1 MDLTELQAEL
11 RSMEQQLVELQTE
24 VEKMKPQPG
33 DERKKNYETIT
44 RLAQMHPLK
53 NAGLGSA
60 PESIKKLFVRGLSF
74 LLQTEEEQYSRI
86 LYLCRLSTGIGLA
99 LSAEDI
105 CRIGACFD
113 MEDMGALCL
122 DLADYK
128 YPFLTEAFILANLS
142 GECSGS
148 FLGLIA
154 ETAEIMRCDR
164 EEIQVIAQIA
174 KSVLTGNPDVL
185 SELPAPSCNRWS
197 GKFRD
202 YIPQQWIEEQRKEC
216 AELHIQKGSGEYE
229 SLYQKIFWMR
239 GEVPTEKLCR
249 VIEQLEAGSI
259 VKKGQYICRYEEKS
273 PDKQTL
279 VFKTVYKTV
288 IAPCDG
294 IVFFVNEE
302 RKNSEKGE
310 KKGKY
315 LLIYVVSWFDDYD
328 GFCAWQ
334 KENADKLFEG
344 GTV

>member
-11 RSMEQQLVELQTE
+11 RSMERKLVELQTE

-53 NAGLGSA
+53 NAGLDSA
-60 PESIKKLFVRGLSF
+60 PENIKKLFVRGLSF
-74 LLQTEEEQYSRI
+74 LLQAEEEEQYSRI
-86 LYLCRLSTGIGLA
+86 LYLCRLSMGIGLA

-185 SELPAPSCNRWS
+185 GELPAPSRNRWS

-202 YIPQQWIEEQRKEC
+202 YIPQQWIAGQRKKC
-216 AELHIQKGSGEYE
+216 AELYIPKDFGKFGALWYNPNSWSSLATGHKIIDRIQ
-229 SLYQKIFWMR
+229 
-239 GEVPTEKLCR
+239 
-249 VIEQLEAGSI
+249 AGSV
-259 VKKGQYICRYEEKS
+259 VKKGQCICHYKEKTIA
-273 PDKQTL
+273 KGTL
-279 VFKTVYKTV
+279 PKTAYKAV
-288 IAPCDG
+288 SAPCDG
-294 IVFFVNEE
+294 IAFFIDEKRKSSEQDGQKE
-302 RKNSEKGE
+302 R
-310 KKGKY
+310 Y
-315 LLIYVVSWFDDYD
+315 ILIYVVSWFDDYD
-328 GFCAWQ
+328 DFCAWH
-334 KENADKLFEG
+334 KEQREYR
-344 GTV
+344 